1 MKRVMNMSQGV
12 RRAGVMGVMG
22 VMGLLM
28 ALGGAGARDARAQ
41 SGQAGPGQAPAPSA
55 ESPYA
60 LLRQRL
66 LERFADGIVLLH
78 ARSTPKAEDQPSFV
92 QDATFFYFTGLGHQA
107 GAILALDGPRKE
119 ARLFVPPPPEAFGFR
134 VEGVDVAP
142 GAESARALGLARV
155 EPWEALVPYLRARRT
170 EGVTRFYIDEARR
183 SEATGAP
190 AALAPVAGEKTL
202 WRRALVEALPGAQ
215 VESAV
220 QAIRAL
226 RWVKSP
232 EEIAALRRTAE
243 ITATALRAGL
253 RSLRPGLR
261 QRRAE
266 VAVVT
271 ACIEAGGDRPS
282 FWPWTMSGP
291 NAHVPALVRSLYDER
306 QLDRTMQAGE
316 LVRVDIGCGLGAY
329 GADVGRTAPV
339 SGHFEPGQ
347 RETWNLLIGAYR
359 AGLAAIRPGVTIA
372 QVMAAA
378 REEFVRRGQAQV
390 QAQGKAPQPLATA
403 QAREAVRTLTAPKG
417 MGTWTLHGVGL
428 DSGETPLDTLAAG
441 AVIAFEPTF
450 SVGQDAFYLEDMI
463 LVTASGYEVLS
474 AGLPYTAEE
483 IEAVMA
489 GR

>member
-1 MKRVMNMSQGV
+1 MNMS
-12 RRAGVMGVMG
+12 RAMRWARVLG
-22 VMGLLM
+22 VMGLLL
-28 ALGGAGARDARAQ
+28 ALGGARAQEARAETG
-41 SGQAGPGQAPAPSA
+41 SSPAPAPPA
-55 ESPYA
+55 GSPYA
-60 LLRQRL
+60 LRRQRL

-142 GAESARALGLARV
+142 GAESARALGLSRV
-155 EPWEALVPYLRARRT
+155 EPWDALVPYLRARRS

-183 SEATGAP
+183 SEAIGAP
-190 AALAPVAGEKTL
+190 ATLAPVAGDKTL
-202 WRRALVEALPGAQ
+202 WRRAIVEALPGAR
-215 VESAV
+215 VESAAP
-220 QAIRAL
+220 AIREM

-232 EEIAALRRTAE
+232 EEITALRRTAQ
-243 ITATALRAGL
+243 ITAMALRAGL
-253 RSLRPGLR
+253 RSLRPGVR

-266 VAVVT
+266 AAVIT

-291 NAHVPALVRSLYDER
+291 NAHVPALVRSVYDER

-316 LVRVDIGCGLGAY
+316 LVRVDIGCGLDGY

-339 SGHFEPGQ
+339 SGHFEAGQ
-347 RETWNLLIGAYR
+347 RETWNLLIAAYR
-359 AGLAAIRPGVTIA
+359 AGLAAIRPGATIA

-378 REEFVRRGQAQV
+378 REALVRRGQVTTGGQDQLV
-390 QAQGKAPQPLATA
+390 TA
-403 QAREAVRTLTAPKG
+403 QAREAVRSLTAPKG
-417 MGTWTLHGVGL
+417 MGTWTLHGVGI
-428 DSGETPLDTLAAG
+428 DSGEAPLDTLAAG

-450 SVGQDAFYLEDMI
+450 SAGTDAFYLEDMI

-483 IEAVMA
+483 IEAAMA

>member
-1 MKRVMNMSQGV
+1 MNTPRVM
-12 RRAGVMGVMG
+12 RWART
-22 VMGLLM
+22 LLLLG
-28 ALGGAGARDARAQ
+28 LGGVWTVDARAQ
-41 SGQAGPGQAPAPSA
+41 PGPGQAPASPA

-60 LLRQRL
+60 QRRQRL
-66 LERFADGIVLLH
+66 LDRFADGIVLLH

-134 VEGVDVAP
+134 VEGVDVAL

-155 EPWEALVPYLRARRT
+155 ESWDALVPYLHARRA
-170 EGVTRFYIDEARR
+170 EGVTRFYVDEARR

-190 AALAPVAGEKTL
+190 AALAPVASEKTL
-202 WRRALVEALPGAQ
+202 WRRALVEALPGAR
-215 VESAV
+215 VESAAEV
-220 QAIRAL
+220 IRAM
-226 RWVKSP
+226 RWIKSP
-232 EEIAALRRTAE
+232 DEIAALRRTAE

-339 SGHFEPGQ
+339 AGRFEPGQ
-347 RETWNLLIGAYR
+347 RETWNLLIAGYR
-359 AGLAAIRPGVTIA
+359 AGLAAIRPGATIA
-372 QVMAAA
+372 QVMAAS
-378 REEFVRRGQAQV
+378 REEFMRRGRIQKGEGQLTT
-390 QAQGKAPQPLATA
+390 AQG
-403 QAREAVRTLTAPKG
+403 REAVRTLTAPKG
-417 MGTWTLHGVGL
+417 QGMSAWTLHGVGL
-428 DSGETPLDTLAAG
+428 DSGEAPLDTLAAG